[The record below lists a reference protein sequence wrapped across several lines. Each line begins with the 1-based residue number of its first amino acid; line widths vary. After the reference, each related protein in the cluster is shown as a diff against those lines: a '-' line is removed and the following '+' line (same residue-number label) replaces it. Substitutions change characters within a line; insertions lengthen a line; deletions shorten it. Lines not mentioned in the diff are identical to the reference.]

1 MAIDFENI
9 QNVIGYRFKNTDLLQ
24 QAFVRKSYSEE
35 NGGQNNEVLEF
46 IGDKALDLVVIR
58 LMMEKFGVITED
70 KDFNEFKLR
79 NPKYFKTKFDEGKFT
94 DIKKDLVEKKAL
106 AHAMDDL
113 GFHTYLIMGNSDI
126 NNNVCNQ
133 DSVKE
138 DLFEAII
145 GAVALD
151 CEWDLDVLTN
161 VVETMIDFDSYFE
174 NDFETGTNY
183 VGMIQ
188 EWFQK
193 NQEDIPNYE
202 YTEYYNSFTANLYIE
217 GIGGFSGEGI
227 SKAKARMDCAEKAYK
242 YLKQNGYIVS
252 KYEEAIGEPDEDRA
266 LMQLNELV
274 QKKLI
279 SKPVWKEKRIIDED
293 GEQVWSVTL
302 IIEDCPYKYT
312 FYEDKVKDARRECA
326 YDFLV
331 DLLNDFEED

>member
-9 QNVIGYRFKNTDLLQ
+9 QNVIGYRFKNIDLLQ

-46 IGDKALDLVVIR
+46 IGDKVLDLVVIR

-126 NNNVCNQ
+126 NNNVCAQ

-151 CEWDLDVLTN
+151 CEWDLDELTS

-183 VGMIQ
+183 VGMVQ

-202 YTEYYNSFTANLYIE
+202 YTEYYNSFSAKLYIE

-227 SKAKARMDCAEKAYK
+227 SKAKARMDCAEKVYK
-242 YLKQNGYIVS
+242 YLKQNGYIMS

-279 SKPVWKEKRIIDED
+279 SKPKWFESRTVNEYDEQIWEATLVIDE
-293 GEQVWSVTL
+293 S
-302 IIEDCPYKYT
+302 PYEYT
-312 FYEDKVKDARRECA
+312 FYASKLKEAKRLCA

-331 DLLNDFEED
+331 DLFNDFEDE